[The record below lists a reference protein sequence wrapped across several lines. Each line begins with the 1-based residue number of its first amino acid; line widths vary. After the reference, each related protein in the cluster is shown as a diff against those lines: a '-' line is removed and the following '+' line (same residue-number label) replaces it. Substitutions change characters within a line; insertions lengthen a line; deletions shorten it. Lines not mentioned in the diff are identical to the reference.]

1 MKKYQKAQSVKKV
14 FAFKS
19 VQNAFEK
26 HSKTVRKTVRNY
38 VTFYVKRRDFQDLKW
53 HDFVFLQ
60 GKALQGVKKRSEAL
74 RGVKKRSVRIGK
86 KTFQSRFFLENC
98 QKPRFLKTDWKKT
111 I

>member
-1 MKKYQKAQSVKKV
+1 MISKLLKNLQGVFSRKITKNEKYQKAQSVKKV

-26 HSKTVRKTVRNY
+26 HSETVRKTVRKY
-38 VTFYVKRRDFQDLKW
+38 VTFYVKQRDFQDLKW

-60 GKALQGVKKRSEAL
+60 GKAL

-86 KTFQSRFFLENC
+86 TVPEPFFS
-98 QKPRFLKTDWKKT
+98 
-111 I
+111 

>member
-86 KTFQSRFFLENC
+86 KPFQSRFFLENC